1 MLRIWHHA
9 TGWMVTFIND
19 TRAMK
24 RDERGA
30 INTAE
35 LLGLIII
42 VLAVLALVGPAVMDY
57 IQGKLGAL
65 H

>member
-1 MLRIWHHA
+1 MLTLWNRA

-19 TRAMK
+19 TRTMK

-30 INTAE
+30 LNTAE
-35 LLGLIII
+35 VLGLLLIM
-42 VLAVLALVGPAVMDY
+42 LAILALVGPAMNDY
-57 IQGKLGAL
+57 IQAKLNAL

>member
-1 MLRIWHHA
+1 MLTLWNKA
-9 TGWMVTFIND
+9 AGWMVTFIND
-19 TRAMK
+19 TRTMK

-35 LLGLIII
+35 LLGLILI
-42 VLAVLALVGPAVMDY
+42 VLAVLALVGPAVTDY
-57 IQGKLGAL
+57 IQGKLAGL

>member
-1 MLRIWHHA
+1 MLTLWNKA

-19 TRAMK
+19 TRTMK

-30 INTAE
+30 LNTAE
-35 LLGLIII
+35 VLGLLLIM
-42 VLAVLALVGPAVMDY
+42 LAILALVGPAMNDY
-57 IQGKLGAL
+57 IQAKLNAL